1 VSGLTRK
8 EVADRAGVDADYV
21 GRLVELDVLRPEEDR
36 FSSGDVQRARLLKSL
51 EQAGMPLEG
60 IGAAVGAG
68 HLSFDFLDLPNFD
81 RFSGLSGKTFRELSA
96 ETGVPLELVQNVRE
110 AIGFA
115 HPNADDPVRDDELG
129 VLPLIK
135 MQLSRGFPIAVVE
148 RWLRV
153 YGESLRRIAETEA
166 DWYRIHVMKPLLDA
180 GMGYG
185 EMLEAS
191 ALFGAESA
199 PLADRAVTAIY
210 HGQQEHAWFKNII
223 EGVENSLEEAGIRS
237 KLDRPPAMSF
247 LDLSG
252 YTRLTEERGDEAAA
266 ELAGSLAQLVQR
278 TSGEHGGWPVKW
290 LGDGVMFYFKD
301 PAGGVLAALE
311 MVERVAAAG
320 LPPARVGLDC
330 GAVIFQDGDYF
341 GRTVNNAARIAAY
354 ARSGEVLVTQKV
366 LEASGANGVRFTEI
380 GPVDLKGV
388 AQPLRL
394 HVASGHR
401 DG

>member
-8 EVADRAGVDADYV
+8 EVADRAGVDSDYV
-21 GRLVELDVLRPEEDR
+21 GRLIELGVLTPEADM
-36 FSSGDVQRARLLKSL
+36 FSSGDLRRVRLLRSL
-51 EQAGMPLEG
+51 EQAGMPLDG
-60 IGAAVGAG
+60 IGAAVAAG
-68 HLSFDFLDLPNFD
+68 HLSFVFLDLPHMD

-96 ETGVPLELVQNVRE
+96 ETGVPLELLQTVRE

-115 HPNADDPVRDDELG
+115 HPNPDDPVRDDELG
-129 VLPLIK
+129 ILPLIK
-135 MQLSRGFPIAVVE
+135 LHLARGFPTVIVD

-153 YGESLRRIAETEA
+153 YGESLRRIAETEG
-166 DWYRIHVMKPLLDA
+166 DWYRLHVMKPLLDA

-185 EMLEAS
+185 EMLAAS
-191 ALFGAESA
+191 ALFGAEAA
-199 PLADRAVTAIY
+199 PLADQAVTTIY

-223 EGVENSLEEAGIRS
+223 EGVESALEAAGIRS
-237 KLDRPPAMSF
+237 KLDRLPAMCF

-266 ELAGSLAQLVQR
+266 ELAASLAQLVQR
-278 TSGEHGGWPVKW
+278 TSGEHEGWPVKW

-311 MVERVAAAG
+311 MVGRVAAAS

-354 ARSGEVLVTQKV
+354 ARSGEVLVSQKV
-366 LEASGANGVRFTEI
+366 LEASDAKGLHFTEI
-380 GPVDLKGV
+380 GPVELKGV

-394 HVASGHR
+394 HVANR
-401 DG
+401 QR

>member
-8 EVADRAGVDADYV
+8 EVADRAGVDTDYV
-21 GRLVELDVLRPEEDR
+21 GRLIELDVLRPEGDT
-36 FSSGDVQRARLLKSL
+36 FSSGDVRRARLLRSL
-51 EQAGMPLEG
+51 EQAGMPLDG
-60 IGAAVGAG
+60 IGAAVGTG
-68 HLSFDFLDLPNFD
+68 HLSFAFLDLPNFD
-81 RFSGLSGKTFRELSA
+81 RFSGLSGKTFREVSA
-96 ETGVPLELVQNVRE
+96 ETGVPLELLQTVRE

-115 HPNADDPVRDDELG
+115 HPNPDDPVRDDELG
-129 VLPLIK
+129 VLPGIK
-135 MQLSRGFPIAVVE
+135 LMLSRPFPTAIVE

-166 DWYRIHVMKPLLDA
+166 DLYRTYVMKALLDA

-185 EMLEAS
+185 EMLEVS
-191 ALFGAESA
+191 SQFGAEA
-199 PLADRAVTAIY
+199 TPLWERAIVAIY
-210 HGQQEHAWFKNII
+210 HGQQERAWMKNLI

-266 ELAGSLAQLVQR
+266 ELAASLVQLVQR
-278 TSGEHGGWPVKW
+278 TSGEHEGWPVKW

-354 ARSGEVLVTQKV
+354 ARSGEVLVSQQV
-366 LEASGANGVRFTEI
+366 LDASDAKRLRFTEI
-380 GPVDLKGV
+380 GPVELKGM

-394 HVASGHR
+394 HVANR
-401 DG
+401 QR